1 MTPSHVRSHF
11 DDNAQAMS
19 GFDPAG
25 ALGELNN
32 GGEWFWVFMRR
43 PDYIADD
50 PQLGRFV
57 IFCLHTFREK
67 YCEL

>member
-1 MTPSHVRSHF
+1 
-11 DDNAQAMS
+11 MS